1 MHQRPPSTE
10 AITSKDHDDHDD
22 CGVSDDDDDVN
33 EEEFGNDDREVL
45 CEVEPIAGVAIT
57 SMKIFMKRTSALERY
72 KPRESACCYWTLSQ
86 ILGISNVNARKACLQ
101 TELSREFGISPRR
114 IFVPTI

>member
-1 MHQRPPSTE
+1 MCLLARCGPCTTGLPPSTK

-22 CGVSDDDDDVN
+22 CGVSDDDDNVN
-33 EEEFGNDDREVL
+33 EEDVGNDDREVL

-72 KPRESACCYWTLSQ
+72 KTE
-86 ILGISNVNARKACLQ
+86 GICMLLLDSVPNSWHPQCQCQKSLFAN
-101 TELSREFGISPRR
+101 R
-114 IFVPTI
+114 IVKRV